1 MSLYRQPSLKAVIA
15 PWSISVWSILSIGVV
30 FQVLSGSCAVA
41 QSQPLF
47 PPVVNNEQN
56 LPTILQE
63 NNQNS
68 YFIEIG
74 DVIKL
79 EIFQLPQY
87 SREYRVLVDGTLNL
101 PLVGEVYVEGLTI
114 SQAKDEIFSLYS
126 TIIQR
131 PSINID
137 LISSVPL
144 NIVVSG
150 EVNRP
155 GSYQIPS
162 IAQGERPTLT
172 QAIGLAEGIT
182 QNADIKDVRIHRKT
196 SGRTRRDT
204 PESTSVNL
212 WNLIRGG
219 SATEDVLLRNGDSI
233 FVPTAV
239 ALTPAELIEMA
250 STSFSPEIIDIY
262 VVGEVPSPGL
272 VQLPPNASLNQA
284 ILAAGGFTRR
294 SNTGNVELIRLNPD
308 GSVLREVIA
317 TNLADSLA
325 SEANPLLLP
334 NDTVVVRPTGFTQ
347 LTDTLGVLLPPLNT
361 TFFILNSLFGD

>member
-1 MSLYRQPSLKAVIA
+1 MSLYRQSSLKAVIA

-30 FQVLSGSCAVA
+30 SQVLSGSCAVA